1 MISITG
7 SREGITTPPSD
18 IVYNVTKA
26 AVRVLA
32 ESLEHEL
39 RTTSGGEPPRHPVCP
54 CGLCWGEC

>member
-39 RTTSGGEPPRHPVCP
+39 RTTSGGEPPRHPVAV
-54 CGLCWGEC
+54 LVV